1 MELYLVRHGT
11 PKAESEDP
19 RRGLTEEGKQIVER
33 MADFLAGLR
42 IPLHRIDHSEK
53 LRARQTAEIMAVRL
67 QPAEGTREVSGL
79 APNDDVEPIGY
90 ELERESKNRMLVGH
104 LPFLSLLVSRL
115 LEVSTNKLVVDFETA
130 GVVRLDRF
138 GGGQW
143 AIRWVMTP
151 ELLPKLKR

>member
-11 PKAESEDP
+11 AKAESEDP
-19 RRGLTEEGKQIVER
+19 RRGLTGEGKQTVER

-42 IPLHRIDHSEK
+42 ISLHRMDHSEK

-67 QPAEGTREVSGL
+67 QPAEGVRQVSGL

-115 LEVSTNKLVVDFETA
+115 LGVSTNKLVVDFETA

-151 ELLPKLKR
+151 ELLPRQR

>member
-11 PKAESEDP
+11 AKAESEDP
-19 RRGLTEEGKQIVER
+19 RRGLTEEGKQTVER

-42 IPLHRIDHSEK
+42 ISLHRMDHSEK

-67 QPAEGTREVSGL
+67 QPAEGVRQVSGL

-90 ELERESKNRMLVGH
+90 ELERESKNRMLVCH

-115 LEVSTNKLVVDFETA
+115 LGVSTNKLVVDFETA

-151 ELLPKLKR
+151 ELLPSQR

>member
-19 RRGLTEEGKQIVER
+19 RRGLTGKGKQTVER
-33 MADFLAGLR
+33 MADFLASLH
-42 IPLHRIDHSEK
+42 ISLHRIDHSEK

-67 QPAEGTREVSGL
+67 QPAKGIRQLSGL

-115 LEVSTNKLVVDFETA
+115 LGVSTNKLLVEFGTA

-143 AIRWVMTP
+143 VVRWVMTP
-151 ELLPKLKR
+151 ELLPKQKR

>member
-19 RRGLTEEGKQIVER
+19 RRGLTEEGKQSVEH

-42 IPLHRIDHSEK
+42 ISLHRMDHSEK
-53 LRARQTAEIMAVRL
+53 LRARQTAEIIAVRL
-67 QPAEGTREVSGL
+67 QPAEGVRQVSGL
-79 APNDDVEPIGY
+79 APNDEVEPLCY

-115 LEVSTNKLVVDFETA
+115 LGVSTNKLLVEFETA

-143 AIRWVMTP
+143 AIRWVLTP
-151 ELLPKLKR
+151 AMLSTPR